1 MNTILISDMAEGKKS
16 FIMYSDYIHTVDL
29 LSDEQAGKL
38 MKHLFQYVNDMNP
51 ECEDPMV
58 NIAFASIKARLKND
72 LNKWEDKREKRSEAG
87 KLGGI
92 KSGESRRKKQ
102 TEANEA
108 SASITKQN
116 EANEAVNVNVNGN
129 VNVNVNKSN
138 RFAQVR
144 DWYYKELE
152 ASGHEKKYKQL
163 VDVLFGDNELNEPL
177 TNVLKLPSQVSFS
190 QMPAIIKAKNETSVS
205 VHDVLMDMN
214 NKPKAIKDN
223 SSVQRTIISWMKIRR
238 K

>member
-1 MNTILISDMAEGKKS
+1 MAIGKKS
-16 FIMYSDYIHTVDL
+16 FIMYADYIHTVDL

-38 MKHLFQYVNDMNP
+38 MKHLLQYVNDKNP
-51 ECEDPMV
+51 YCEDPMV
-58 NIAFASIKARLKND
+58 NIAFAPIKARLKND
-72 LNKWEDKREKRSEAG
+72 LDKWEDKREKRSEAG

-92 KSGESRRKKQ
+92 KSGESRRRKQ
-102 TEANEA
+102 NEANEA
-108 SASITKQN
+108 SASISKQN
-116 EANEAVNVNVNGN
+116 EANEAVNVNVNVNGN
-129 VNVNVNKSN
+129 VSKSN
-138 RFAQVR
+138 TFTQVR
-144 DWYYKELE
+144 DWYDKQLE
-152 ASGHEKKYKQL
+152 DCGHEKRYEQL
-163 VDVLFGDNELNEPL
+163 VGVLFGDNELNEPL
-177 TNVLKLPSQVSFS
+177 TNVLKIPGQVSFS